1 MSTERELAPGGPAQ
15 LLTHTLPL
23 TFPDLQINT
32 TVGIIGKVYAPPA
45 PGSSVN
51 PTAVTSPSA
60 QNVAAGGATVGA
72 TASSAA
78 SQVASTL
85 GTTTGTV
92 TAAIATATPTTNP
105 DMPVFTCPRRPN
117 LGREGRPI
125 VLRANHFQVTMPR
138 GYVHHYDI
146 NIQPDKCPRKVNR
159 EIIETMVQAYSKI
172 FGVLKPVFDGRNNL
186 YTRDPLPIGNERLEL
201 EVTLPGEGKDRIFRV
216 TIKWQAQVS
225 LFNLEEALE
234 GRTRQ
239 IPYDAILALDVVM
252 RHLPSM
258 TYTPV
263 GRSFFSSPD
272 GYYHPL
278 GGGREVWFGF
288 HQSVRPSQWKMMLNI
303 DVSATAFY
311 KAQPVI
317 DFMCE
322 VLDIRDIMEQ
332 RKPLTDSQRVKFT
345 KEIKGLK
352 IEITHCGQMRRKYR
366 VCNVTRR
373 PAQMQSFPLQL
384 ENGQTVECT
393 VAKYFLDKYRMKLRY
408 PHLPCLQVGQEHKHT
423 YLPLE
428 VCNIVAGQRC
438 IKKLTDMQTSTM
450 IKATAR
456 SAPDRERE
464 INNLV
469 KRADFNNDSYV
480 QEFGLAISNSMM
492 EVRGRVLPPP
502 KLQYGGRVST
512 GITGQQLFPPQNK
525 VSLASPNQGV
535 WDMRGK
541 QFFTGVEIRIWAIAC
556 FAPQRTVRED
566 ALRNFTQQLQKISN
580 DAGMP
585 IIGQPCFCKYATGP
599 DQVEPMFRYLKI
611 TFPGLQLVVVV
622 LPGKTPVY
630 AEVKR
635 VGDTVL
641 GMATQCVQA
650 KNVNKTSPQT
660 LSNLCLKI
668 NVKLGGINSILVPSI
683 RPKVFN
689 EPVIFLGA
697 DVTHPPAG
705 DNKKPSIAAVV
716 GSMDAHPSRYAA
728 TVRVQQHR
736 QEIIQELSSMVRE
749 LLIMFYKST
758 GGYKP
763 HRIILYRD
771 GVSEGQFPHVL
782 QHELTAIREA
792 CIKLEPEYRPGITFI
807 VVQKRHHTR
816 LFCAEKKEQSGKS
829 GNIPA
834 GTTVDVGITHPT
846 EFDFYLCSHQG
857 IQGTSRPSHYHVLW
871 DDNHFDSDELQCLT
885 YQLCHTYVR
894 CTRSVSIPA
903 PAYYA
908 HLVAFRARYH
918 LVEKEHDSGEG
929 SHQSGCSEDRTPG
942 AMARAI
948 TVHADTKKV
957 MYFA

>member
-1 MSTERELAPGGPAQ
+1 MYP
-15 LLTHTLPL
+15 
-23 TFPDLQINT
+23 
-32 TVGIIGKVYAPPA
+32 VGQPPA
-45 PGSSVN
+45 GETSGG
-51 PTAVTSPSA
+51 AVGVSGGVST
-60 QNVAAGGATVGA
+60 AAG
-72 TASSAA
+72 
-78 SQVASTL
+78 
-85 GTTTGTV
+85 TTGTAAGAAG
-92 TAAIATATPTTNP
+92 TAASTGTGTPGAAGTPSAGAGAGTMALVSPVAAPPP
-105 DMPVFTCPRRPN
+105 DLPVLTCPRRPN
-117 LGREGRPI
+117 LGHEGRPI
-125 VLRANHFQVTMPR
+125 MLRANHFQISMPR
-138 GYVHHYDI
+138 GYVHHYDV

-159 EIIETMVQAYSKI
+159 EIVETMVHCYNKI
-172 FGVLKPVFDGRNNL
+172 FGALKPVFDGRNNL
-186 YTRDPLPIGNERLEL
+186 YTRDPLPIGNDRVEL
-201 EVTLPGEGKDRIFRV
+201 EVILPGEGKDRVFRV
-216 TIKWQAQVS
+216 TIKWVAQVS
-225 LFNLEEALE
+225 LFALEEALE

-258 TYTPV
+258 MYTPV
-263 GRSFFSSPD
+263 GRSFFSSPE

-317 DFMCE
+317 EFMCE
-322 VLDIRDIMEQ
+322 VLDIRDINDQ

-352 IEITHCGQMRRKYR
+352 IEITHCGTMKRKYR

-393 VAKYFLDKYRMKLRY
+393 VAKYFLDKYKMKLRY

-428 VCNIVAGQRC
+428 VCNIVPGQRC

-469 KRADFNNDSYV
+469 RRANFNTDLYV
-480 QEFGLAISNSMM
+480 KEFGLTISNNMM

-502 KLQYGGRVST
+502 KLQYGGRVSSL
-512 GITGQQLFPPQNK
+512 GGQAL
-525 VSLASPNQGV
+525 PNQGV

-541 QFFTGVEIRIWAIAC
+541 QFFMGVEIRVWAIAC

-566 ALRNFTQQLQKISN
+566 ALKNFTQQLQKISN

-599 DQVEPMFRYLKI
+599 DQVEPMFKYLKS
-611 TFPGLQLVVVV
+611 TFVQLQLVVVV

-668 NVKLGGINSILVPSI
+668 NVKLGGINSILVPSL

-689 EPVIFLGA
+689 EPVIFLGV

-736 QEIIQELSSMVRE
+736 SFNYEDRESWRRNTSRASRSSWSR
-749 LLIMFYKST
+749 S
-758 GGYKP
+758 
-763 HRIILYRD
+763 
-771 GVSEGQFPHVL
+771 
-782 QHELTAIREA
+782 
-792 CIKLEPEYRPGITFI
+792 
-807 VVQKRHHTR
+807 
-816 LFCAEKKEQSGKS
+816 
-829 GNIPA
+829 
-834 GTTVDVGITHPT
+834 GTTRG
-846 EFDFYLCSHQG
+846 CSAQTRRSSPASRA
-857 IQGTSRPSHYHVLW
+857 TSP
-871 DDNHFDSDELQCLT
+871 
-885 YQLCHTYVR
+885 
-894 CTRSVSIPA
+894 PA
-903 PAYYA
+903 PRSTSA
-908 HLVAFRARYH
+908 
-918 LVEKEHDSGEG
+918 S
-929 SHQSGCSEDRTPG
+929 RTPPSSTSTSARTRASRERLDRPTTTCCG
-942 AMARAI
+942 TTTTSGRTSCSASRTSCATRTCAARAPCPSPRPPTTRTWSPSARATI
-948 TVHADTKKV
+948 SSRRNTTREKAPTNPPAARTARPAPWRVPSPSTPSPRRSCTSLRLQSTPRTARILG
-957 MYFA
+957 